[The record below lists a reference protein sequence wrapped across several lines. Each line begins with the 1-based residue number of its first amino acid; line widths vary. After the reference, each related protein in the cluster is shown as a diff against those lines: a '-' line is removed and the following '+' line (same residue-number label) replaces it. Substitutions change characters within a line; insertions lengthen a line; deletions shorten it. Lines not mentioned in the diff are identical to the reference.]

1 FPISHAPSYLLV
13 APSTVRPGV
22 PTSVSVTVLGSSSLH
37 VSANISNGGNV
48 LSSGVVIVE
57 GGKYS
62 LEFITFTIPVL
73 QFDFSH
79 QWGMELEVK
88 GHSDSGLVFHNRTEL
103 NVDLKGVSTFI
114 QTDKANYRPGQKVK
128 FRVVSIH
135 PDGKP
140 AIVQLDSSSSLIQDP
155 KENLLRQWESEDGEL
170 GVVSLDFQLSEIPPL
185 GNWTIHATVDVVL
198 VQMFSSFSTVLPKFK
213 VWIDTLLRYS
223 RGGRDVSNLRSSLP
237 RNGGDVH
244 GTQRGRCSRRTQ
256 EIHHNFL
263 EFHFYFL
270 FQINGMTDFSFLIPE
285 NYPMRKRAVDFL
297 NKEYISVFVNKHRY
311 KLSFYDYPKILRPL
325 LYFVGRLTVSQ
336 GYLRTEPSDC
346 SSQASFGDS
355 HRTLQLYR
363 ILWWFRLKVRSRGQV
378 VSAGTSSSVLD
389 LLPEH
394 SWAPEACVI
403 VFCVLPSGE
412 IVTDKITLELSFSTN
427 TTSPGEPVTL
437 TVKVMEPGSLVGLL
451 VVDQSSAW
459 MGSNND
465 ITKEKVKRRQMTSS
479 SSFFLFSIFSD
490 PWCPHGVLLRP
501 MVSSS
506 DPWCPPETHGV
517 PMVSPSD
524 QTCKHQNMDLLTS
537 TPPELEPRV
546 RRNFPETWIW
556 MDLHLGD
563 SDTRQIPVEAP
574 DTITTWVATAFV
586 MSQSLGLGIIREP
599 VELTVFQDFFLSLN
613 LPAYLIRGEEVVLEV
628 VLYNY
633 LPQDLQ
639 VKVIVAANHAFHFV
653 LHNDD
658 ALPSHSV
665 HLVSVG
671 GQDGALVLVPIKPV
685 VLGEVVISVS
695 ARSTVA
701 ADAVTR
707 KPEGL
712 EQSFSTSMLFEV
724 FPYQPTVS
732 KNVQFIFPPDVVEG
746 SQRVTVT
753 AVGDILGP
761 SINGL
766 ESLIKLPYGCGEQNM
781 INFAPNIYV
790 LQYLEVTGQTT
801 TDIRR
806 RAIQSMNSGYMQE
819 LSYQRRDG
827 SFSAFGD
834 SDPSGSTWLTAF
846 VIRCFMQAKLFIVI
860 DQNVVRVSGNWLS
873 FQQAADGSFLEPGRV
888 IHTELQGGLGGSTAL
903 TAYVLIALL
912 ENTYHTQA
920 SAALMFLEERLSESS
935 ISSTYVLSLVAYALS
950 LAQSPNAHMAV
961 NELIGRASITDG
973 VPLWSPLSPR
983 EPRSADIEMVS
994 YLLLSLYRLERISE
1008 GVAIMKWLSQQ
1019 RNSFGGYG
1027 STQDTVVA
1035 LQALSTFASHGG
1047 AITNNLNLEVLRED
1061 GERVA
1066 VFFIHQDNY
1075 LLLQSDQ
1082 VHTNTALLS
1091 VTPQYTVTA
1100 SGQGLAV
1107 FQLNV
1112 FYNIKS
1118 EELMRRKRE
1127 AQDDEAFNLHV
1138 ELHDLEKEDSPH
1150 LSESSGLN
1158 STGMAILDIGLLSGL
1173 SLAQD
1178 GIQTNEVVK
1187 KVETE
1192 PGKVIVYL
1200 DYVRVCVC
1208 VCVCACVLAKVQ
1220 GAVVSVYDYYEPGE
1234 VAVLGVTGV

>member
-1 FPISHAPSYLLV
+1 MELLQVWNIFCLCALKVVLGDPNSTHYNNSHAPSYLLV

-57 GGKYS
+57 GG
-62 LEFITFTIPVL
+62 FTKMLTLPP
-73 QFDFSH
+73 FDFSH

-140 AIVQLDSSSSLIQDP
+140 AIGPVHITVRDP

-185 GNWTIHATVDVVL
+185 GNWTIHATVDGVKSKQHFHVDNY
-198 VQMFSSFSTVLPKFK
+198 VLPKFK
-213 VWIDTLLRYS
+213 VWIDVPDAIYHEDALWGSVTAKHSYGIAVEGEMFLTF
-223 RGGRDVSNLRSSLP
+223 
-237 RNGGDVH
+237 VH
-244 GTQRGRCSRRTQ
+244 
-256 EIHHNFL
+256 H
-263 EFHFYFL
+263 FHGMVETYTEHRE
-270 FQINGMTDFSFLIPE
+270 INGMTDFSFLIPE

-297 NKEYISVFVNKHRY
+297 NKEYISVFVNVTEHLTGVTYNDSATVCLEKHRY

-325 LYFVGRLTVSQ
+325 LYFVGRLKITTFDGKPLPPTAVGSMVTVSVMQ
-336 GYLRTEPSDC
+336 GTDSPWGWPKDTVGDIKPWDNLGPRNMPPPTMGSPEVMEIALPSTGIVNLHILVKNDT
-346 SSQASFGDS
+346 QTLTIDASFGDS

-363 ILWWFRLKVRSRGQV
+363 SYTSASNSYLQIHQAELSPQVGSPFRLQVSKTFPEDNCHFVVRSRGQV

-412 IVTDKITLELSFSTN
+412 IVTDKITLELRQLLKNQVSLSFSTN

-465 ITKEKVKRRQMTSS
+465 ITKEKVMEELESYDAPEDYSENYMLTRGDPYSVFTSCELEVLTDA
-479 SSFFLFSIFSD
+479 SF
-490 PWCPHGVLLRP
+490 HGQDFRHRI
-501 MVSSS
+501 
-506 DPWCPPETHGV
+506 EFE
-517 PMVSPSD
+517 
-524 QTCKHQNMDLLTS
+524 HQNMDLLTS

-806 RAIQSMNSGYMQE
+806 RAIQSMNSVCATE
-819 LSYQRRDG
+819 
-827 SFSAFGD
+827 
-834 SDPSGSTWLTAF
+834 
-846 VIRCFMQAKLFIVI
+846 V
-860 DQNVVRVSGNWLS
+860 NV
-873 FQQAADGSFLEPGRV
+873 
-888 IHTELQGGLGGSTAL
+888 
-903 TAYVLIALL
+903 
-912 ENTYHTQA
+912 
-920 SAALMFLEERLSESS
+920 
-935 ISSTYVLSLVAYALS
+935 
-950 LAQSPNAHMAV
+950 
-961 NELIGRASITDG
+961 
-973 VPLWSPLSPR
+973 
-983 EPRSADIEMVS
+983 
-994 YLLLSLYRLERISE
+994 
-1008 GVAIMKWLSQQ
+1008 
-1019 RNSFGGYG
+1019 NS
-1027 STQDTVVA
+1027 VM
-1035 LQALSTFASHGG
+1035 
-1047 AITNNLNLEVLRED
+1047 EV
-1061 GERVA
+1061 
-1066 VFFIHQDNY
+1066 
-1075 LLLQSDQ
+1075 
-1082 VHTNTALLS
+1082 T
-1091 VTPQYTVTA
+1091 VTPP
-1100 SGQGLAV
+1100 
-1107 FQLNV
+1107 
-1112 FYNIKS
+1112 
-1118 EELMRRKRE
+1118 
-1127 AQDDEAFNLHV
+1127 
-1138 ELHDLEKEDSPH
+1138 SPPPH
-1150 LSESSGLN
+1150 G
-1158 STGMAILDIGLLSGL
+1158 
-1173 SLAQD
+1173 
-1178 GIQTNEVVK
+1178 
-1187 KVETE
+1187 
-1192 PGKVIVYL
+1192 Y
-1200 DYVRVCVC
+1200 
-1208 VCVCACVLAKVQ
+1208 
-1220 GAVVSVYDYYEPGE
+1220 
-1234 VAVLGVTGV
+1234 

>member
-1 FPISHAPSYLLV
+1 MSLLSFFSTFSLLIVYISVSCCFPISHAPSYLLV

-62 LEFITFTIPVL
+62 LGSEY
-73 QFDFSH
+73 
-79 QWGMELEVK
+79 LEVK

-185 GNWTIHATVDVVL
+185 GNWTIHATVDVGFPPPPSHSECVTYND
-198 VQMFSSFSTVLPKFK
+198 SATV
-213 VWIDTLLRYS
+213 
-223 RGGRDVSNLRSSLP
+223 
-237 RNGGDVH
+237 
-244 GTQRGRCSRRTQ
+244 C
-256 EIHHNFL
+256 L
-263 EFHFYFL
+263 E
-270 FQINGMTDFSFLIPE
+270 
-285 NYPMRKRAVDFL
+285 
-297 NKEYISVFVNKHRY
+297 KHRY

-325 LYFVGRLTVSQ
+325 LYFVGRVRRMSVFD
-336 GYLRTEPSDC
+336 PV
-346 SSQASFGDS
+346 
-355 HRTLQLYR
+355 
-363 ILWWFRLKVRSRGQV
+363 LWWFRLKVRSRGQV

-412 IVTDKITLELSFSTN
+412 IVTDKITLELRQLFSTN

-506 DPWCPPETHGV
+506 DPWCPPETHE
-517 PMVSPSD
+517 
-524 QTCKHQNMDLLTS
+524 HQNMDLLTS

-639 VKVIVAANHAFHFV
+639 VSELKVPTSSERDFM
-653 LHNDD
+653 
-658 ALPSHSV
+658 
-665 HLVSVG
+665 SVG

-1091 VTPQYTVTA
+1091 VTPYTVTA

-1200 DYVRVCVC
+1200 DYVTTADLCLTVPLVPDHRV
-1208 VCVCACVLAKVQ
+1208 AKVQ